1 VAAERADRGSKEK
14 HGGEEL
20 RRGRLNYFTALP
32 QLRKLRQQSHTIS
45 TALCQDRGVDG
56 AAGKASRRNPL
67 DSEAGQQRTLSGKEM
82 KSMMTYDP
90 LQSYAG
96 SGAYTGIGNPFN
108 TTQFSPINPAA
119 AWNPL
124 TAYQGNP
131 NSITLGHPQAALW
144 QNPLFVA
151 QQIGAQ
157 QAAAQQLAQHVVAQQ
172 VAQHIAQQLV
182 AQQLGAQQL
191 NQAGAY
197 PQAGQFGPNGQYGQ
211 SISPFGQ
218 IGMPLAPQSWVGQAG
233 QPGNGQANPLL
244 LAHFA
249 ARALQAQGF
258 VPGAGFQP

>member
-1 VAAERADRGSKEK
+1 
-14 HGGEEL
+14 
-20 RRGRLNYFTALP
+20 
-32 QLRKLRQQSHTIS
+32 
-45 TALCQDRGVDG
+45 
-56 AAGKASRRNPL
+56 
-67 DSEAGQQRTLSGKEM
+67 
-82 KSMMTYDP
+82 MMTYDP

-108 TTQFSPINPAA
+108 ATQFSLINPAA

-157 QAAAQQLAQHVVAQQ
+157 QAAAQQLAQQVVAQQ

-182 AQQLGAQQL
+182 AQQL
-191 NQAGAY
+191 NQAAGY
-197 PQAGQFGPNGQYGQ
+197 PLAGQFGPNGQ
-211 SISPFGQ
+211 SPFGQ

-233 QPGNGQANPLL
+233 QPGNGQTHPVL
-244 LAHFA
+244 LAHLA

>member
-1 VAAERADRGSKEK
+1 M
-14 HGGEEL
+14 
-20 RRGRLNYFTALP
+20 
-32 QLRKLRQQSHTIS
+32 
-45 TALCQDRGVDG
+45 DG

-67 DSEAGQQRTLSGKEM
+67 DTEAGQQRTLSGKEM

-96 SGAYTGIGNPFN
+96 SGAFTGIGNPFN

-119 AWNPL
+119 WNPL
-124 TAYQGNP
+124 SAYQGNP

-182 AQQLGAQQL
+182 TQQL
-191 NQAGAY
+191 NQAAAY
-197 PQAGQFGPNGQYGQ
+197 PQGGQFGPNGQA
-211 SISPFGQ
+211 ISPFGQ
-218 IGMPLAPQSWVGQAG
+218 IGIPLAPQSWVGQAG
-233 QPGNGQANPLL
+233 QSGNGQTNPVL

-258 VPGAGFQP
+258 VPGADFQP

>member
-1 VAAERADRGSKEK
+1 
-14 HGGEEL
+14 
-20 RRGRLNYFTALP
+20 
-32 QLRKLRQQSHTIS
+32 
-45 TALCQDRGVDG
+45 
-56 AAGKASRRNPL
+56 
-67 DSEAGQQRTLSGKEM
+67 
-82 KSMMTYDP
+82 MMTYDP

-108 TTQFSPINPAA
+108 ATQFSPINPAA

-131 NSITLGHPQAALW
+131 NSITLGHPQAAPW
-144 QNPLFVA
+144 QNPLF
-151 QQIGAQ
+151 
-157 QAAAQQLAQHVVAQQ
+157 QAAAQQLAQQVVTQQ
-172 VAQHIAQQLV
+172 LAQHIAQQLV

-191 NQAGAY
+191 NQAVAY
-197 PQAGQFGPNGQYGQ
+197 PQAGQFGPNGQ

-218 IGMPLAPQSWVGQAG
+218 IGVPLAPQSWVGQAG
-233 QPGNGQANPLL
+233 QSGNGQTNPLL